1 MRNLLLVAVA
11 LLPVSQAFA
20 QGNACDRA
28 CLESTVDQFVDA
40 FVRHD
45 PKLAP
50 LTRTVKFTE
59 NGQTLPVG
67 DGSWRTDGREGN
79 VPSVC
84 QRSESRAGGVHR
96 HAARRK
102 PAERGRRGGADRAA
116 VENRAASDFGNRALR

>member
-50 LTRTVKFTE
+50 LTRAVKFTE

-67 DGSWRTDGREGN
+67 DGSWRTMVAKGTYPLYVSD
-79 VPSVC
+79 PK
-84 QRSESRAGGVHR
+84 AGQVAFIGTLRYVSQQN
-96 HAARRK
+96 ADA
-102 PAERGRRGGADRAA
+102 PA
-116 VENRAASDFGNRALR
+116 VLIALRL